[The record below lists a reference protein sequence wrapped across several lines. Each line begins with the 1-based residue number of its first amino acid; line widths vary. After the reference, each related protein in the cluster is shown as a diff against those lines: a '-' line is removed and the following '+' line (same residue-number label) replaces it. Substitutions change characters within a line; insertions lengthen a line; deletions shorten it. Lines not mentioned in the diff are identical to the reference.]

1 MTGKPAMRSA
11 VLGAGRK
18 RYSNHHQRS
27 HSERLH
33 VVILRLF
40 EEIGQRIRRSAQFQR
55 EVMGR
60 LAQHGCAA
68 GILHLHRTS
77 GGTVN

>member
-1 MTGKPAMRSA
+1 
-11 VLGAGRK
+11 
-18 RYSNHHQRS
+18 
-27 HSERLH
+27 
-33 VVILRLF
+33 
-40 EEIGQRIRRSAQFQR
+40 
-55 EVMGR
+55 VMGR